1 MNCHNLYA
9 YKLMSW
15 PKKLKL
21 IMFSNLSC
29 IFGLTQ
35 MFPNLYWSK
44 DGQFCN
50 ESRFNLN
57 WEMKYF
63 ITSLY

>member
-1 MNCHNLYA
+1 
-9 YKLMSW
+9 MSW

-21 IMFSNLSC
+21 IMFTNLSC

-44 DGQFCN
+44 DYQFCN
-50 ESRFNLN
+50 KSRFDLDR
-57 WEMKYF
+57 EMKYF
-63 ITSLY
+63 NTS

>member
-1 MNCHNLYA
+1 
-9 YKLMSW
+9 MSW